1 MLDKE
6 TLWRQLNF
14 RKLYF
19 LGQIFDI
26 SLAIIFV
33 HISLSSIIFFRF
45 LMDMQVKV
53 MRKTF

>member
-33 HISLSSIIFFRF
+33 HISPIIFFRF